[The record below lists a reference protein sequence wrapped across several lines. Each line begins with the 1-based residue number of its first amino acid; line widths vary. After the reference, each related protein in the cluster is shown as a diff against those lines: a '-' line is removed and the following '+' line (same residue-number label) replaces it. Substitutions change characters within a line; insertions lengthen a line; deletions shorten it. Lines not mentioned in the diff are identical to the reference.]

1 MRRHDLV
8 WLDHQAPWQVLTTG
22 AEARLRAWA
31 EARLPFVVARRDPA
45 SDGDQLRLGVPLPLA
60 EQRQRLSLRIEAC
73 HVLRTTP
80 PPALADVIEGLA
92 APWRDEVRL
101 LLADTSALDVPPR
114 VFGSFAWQSLTGL
127 PYLQATSDL
136 DLLWEVADHV
146 QADRLATRMQRW
158 ERDHRLRIDGELRF
172 PGERAV
178 SWREYTGDAARL
190 LVKSDDACWLSTRD
204 ALLTQPVAA

>member
-8 WLDHQAPWQVLTTG
+8 WLDPQAPWQVLTPG
-22 AEARLRAWA
+22 ADARLRAWA

-60 EQRQRLSLRIEAC
+60 EQRQRLSLRIEAH

-80 PPALADVIEGLA
+80 PPALAEVIDGLA

-136 DLLWEVADHV
+136 DLLWEVADHAH
-146 QADRLATRMQRW
+146 ADRLATRMQRW
-158 ERDHRLRIDGELRF
+158 ERDHRLHIDGELRF

-178 SWREYTGDAARL
+178 SWREYASGATRVM
-190 LVKSDDACWLSTRD
+190 VKTSDACWLSPRD
-204 ALLTQPVAA
+204 ALLSLQAVA

>member
-127 PYLQATSDL
+127 PYLQASSDL

-146 QADRLATRMQRW
+146 QADRLATRMQSW

-178 SWREYTGDAARL
+178 SWREYASGATRVM
-190 LVKSDDACWLSTRD
+190 VKTSDACWLSPRD
-204 ALLTQPVAA
+204 ALLSLQAVA